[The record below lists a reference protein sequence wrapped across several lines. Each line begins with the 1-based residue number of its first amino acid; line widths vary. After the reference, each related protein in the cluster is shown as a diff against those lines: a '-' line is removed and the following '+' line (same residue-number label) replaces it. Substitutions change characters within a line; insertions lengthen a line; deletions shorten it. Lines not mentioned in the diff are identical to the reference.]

1 MPPPL
6 WVQRLEAWGN
16 RQPQLTARRLLW
28 LLTGLPLAALYLS
41 AALGLAL
48 TLIFIPFVPSV
59 LRLAA
64 FALDGGITRE
74 PRAAEPG
81 APGARPWEDPLSL
94 FTIFANCVWL
104 CLFGWAFALMHLSAA
119 LVQAATV
126 VGLGTAL
133 TQLKLLGFV
142 AWPFGRKIYPRALP
156 TRVAVDEA
164 ARLDAEGVEVRTA
177 GGRVWQTISRRPSAG
192 SGEGRYVFADE
203 P

>member
-1 MPPPL
+1 MPPL

-48 TLIFIPFVPSV
+48 TLVFIPFVPSA
-59 LRLAA
+59 LRLAL

-74 PRAAEPG
+74 PRPAEAG
-81 APGARPWEDPLSL
+81 APGARPWDDPLSAL
-94 FTIFANCVWL
+94 TIFANCVWL
-104 CLFGWAFALMHLSAA
+104 VFFGWAFALMHLSAA
-119 LVQAATV
+119 LLQAATV
-126 VGLGTAL
+126 VGFGTAL

-142 AWPFGRKIYPRALP
+142 AWPFGRQIYPRALP
-156 TRVAVDEA
+156 TRVAPDES
-164 ARLDAEGVEVRTA
+164 ARLDAEGVEVRTPA
-177 GGRVWQTISRRPSAG
+177 GRVWQTISRRQSG
-192 SGEGRYVFADE
+192 GGEGRYVFADE